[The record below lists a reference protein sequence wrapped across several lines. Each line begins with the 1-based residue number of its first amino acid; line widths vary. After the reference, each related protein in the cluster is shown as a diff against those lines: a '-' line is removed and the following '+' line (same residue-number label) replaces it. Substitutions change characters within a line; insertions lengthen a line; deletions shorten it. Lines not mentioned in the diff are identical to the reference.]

1 MKGDFTRWT
10 FRPEKHY
17 HSVLKEQGR
26 VDLDADWN
34 EEGAIVSHRV
44 ETETIDVV
52 GPSGA
57 PVGDAGFVLSPSGG
71 GANLS
76 ISAGRAYVD
85 GILCEND
92 QPVLITAQPDLPGFK
107 LPTTAG
113 NYIAYLEVWLRHI
126 TALDD
131 AGIQR
136 SGAGRARYLHPR
148 QDRLAG
154 GIASGE
160 AGRHCLFHGGAGMDR
175 PDRRQHRHARRPGSA

>member
-10 FRPEKHY
+10 FESEKHY
-17 HSVLKEQGR
+17 HAVLKQQGR

-34 EEGAIVSHRV
+34 EQDAITDHRV

-57 PVGDAGFVLSPSGG
+57 PVGNAGFVLTPSGG

-85 GILCEND
+85 GILCENEK
-92 QPVLITAQPDLPGFK
+92 PVLMTVQPDLPGFK
-107 LPTTAG
+107 LPTAAG

-131 AGIQR
+131 PAIR
-136 SGAGRARYLHPR
+136 EVAL
-148 QDRLAG
+148 G
-154 GIASGE
+154 G
-160 AGRHCLFHGGAGMDR
+160 
-175 PDRRQHRHARRPGSA
+175 PD